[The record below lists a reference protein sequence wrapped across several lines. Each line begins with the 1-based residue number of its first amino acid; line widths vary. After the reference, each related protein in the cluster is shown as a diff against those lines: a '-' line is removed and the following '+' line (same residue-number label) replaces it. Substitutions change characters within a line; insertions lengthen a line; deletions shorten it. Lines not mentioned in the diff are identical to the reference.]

1 MIYANWCKASKSV
14 MPIYEGLAAKLFP
27 ATRNLILAKFDAASN
42 DANHPSAKSDKYPR
56 FRLFKASR
64 KDDGEYEEFKGE
76 KGVKPTKQILTD
88 FIKQHILLMDDDA
101 SSFGAKVDL

>member
-1 MIYANWCKASKSV
+1 MRKDGGHNIIT
-14 MPIYEGLAAKLFP
+14 IYEGLAAKLFP

-42 DANHPSAKSDKYPR
+42 DAKHPSAKSDKYPR

-88 FIKQHILLMDDDA
+88 FIKQHILLIDDDA
-101 SSFGAKVDL
+101 SSFGTKVDL